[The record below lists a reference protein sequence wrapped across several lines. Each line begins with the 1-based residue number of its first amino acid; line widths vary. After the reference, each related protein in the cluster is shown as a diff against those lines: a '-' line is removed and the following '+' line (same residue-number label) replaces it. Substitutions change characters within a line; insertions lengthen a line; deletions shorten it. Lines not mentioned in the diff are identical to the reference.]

1 MFPSSA
7 TGLLMSP
14 RSHEIRTHNCVDVP
28 NVCRRPRIDIDRICS
43 DEIYNLLR
51 AFYVYV
57 CVCVHPRF
65 AWKKRNWQ
73 MRMSTRNVTSEVLSV
88 RQPRIRRVRDWFNW
102 LARRWLVFFGKEAWY
117 FIYIGNVWKLFVDI
131 KQKNYYFDWNI
142 YLH

>member
-57 CVCVHPRF
+57 CVCVCIRVLHGRNETDRWEWVRETLRARCYRF
-65 AWKKRNWQ
+65 DSLEFEGWGIDLIDLQ
-73 MRMSTRNVTSEVLSV
+73 E
-88 RQPRIRRVRDWFNW
+88 DG
-102 LARRWLVFFGKEAWY
+102 FFGKEAWY
-117 FIYIGNVWKLFVDI
+117 FIYIDNVWKLFVDI